1 MSEPGRKA
9 ETGAAAGSG
18 TIAQRIRARAVESAS
33 DVASRLPEPMLVRL
47 AELGGSLWYRL
58 DRGRATR
65 GRQNLRR
72 VCEWLAAEG
81 LGPERA
87 RAAAT
92 DPDALEALLRSAFR
106 HQARYYLEVALT
118 PSMTSARVS
127 ERLTFETPDVVTAA
141 FGSPRPFI
149 VVGLHFGAL
158 ELPALYLSLRVGRLL
173 TIPMETID
181 DPPLQRWFVRTRG
194 ALGVRLI
201 GLREA
206 RRELVAALRRG
217 ETVGLVA
224 DRDLTGGGIEIPLFG
239 HPAPLPVGPAL
250 LALESEA
257 PVFVAAVRRAG
268 HGRYRGQAEQLEF
281 PTEGTRRERVT
292 AYLDAEARSF
302 ERLIAAAPD
311 QWWAVFFPIWP
322 DLAPAER
329 AARSAR

>member
-1 MSEPGRKA
+1 MNESGGKG
-9 ETGAAAGSG
+9 ETAAAAGSG
-18 TIAQRIRARAVESAS
+18 TLVQRIRARAVASAS
-33 DVASRLPEPMLVRL
+33 AVACRLPKPGLVRL
-47 AELGGSLWYRL
+47 AEIGGALWYHL
-58 DRGRATR
+58 DRPRASR
-65 GRQNLRR
+65 GRRNLRR

-92 DPDALEALLRSAFR
+92 DPGELEALLRSAFR

-118 PSMTSARVS
+118 PSMTPAYVRDHLV
-127 ERLTFETPDVVTAA
+127 FETQDVLESA
-141 FGSPRPFI
+141 FASRAPFI

-158 ELPALYLSLRVGRLL
+158 ELPALYFAGRIGRVP
-173 TIPMETID
+173 TVPMETID
-181 DPPLQRWFVRTRG
+181 DPPLQRWFVRSRSSV
-194 ALGVRLI
+194 GVRI
-201 GLREA
+201 VGLREA
-206 RRELVAALRRG
+206 RRELVAALARG

-224 DRDLTGGGIEIPLFG
+224 DRDLTGGGIEVPLFG

-250 LALESEA
+250 LALQSGA
-257 PVFVAAVRRAG
+257 PIFVAAVRRAG
-268 HGRYRGQAEQLEF
+268 GGRYIGRLEALGF

-302 ERLIAAAPD
+302 ERMIAAAPD

-329 AARSAR
+329 DAR